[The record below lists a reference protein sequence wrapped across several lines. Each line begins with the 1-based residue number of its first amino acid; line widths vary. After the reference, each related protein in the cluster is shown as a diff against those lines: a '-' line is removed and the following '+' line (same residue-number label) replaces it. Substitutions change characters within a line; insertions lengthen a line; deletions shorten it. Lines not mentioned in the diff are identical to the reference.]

1 MKLVTKMAIIAT
13 LASFMFAGVNL
24 TWGNSYADSTGDI
37 DCKLTH
43 LVYTLM

>member
-24 TWGNSYADSTGDI
+24 TWGNYLLQMDVV
-37 DCKLTH
+37 L
-43 LVYTLM
+43 